1 MRKVNLLVE
10 ESQLLTRAAF
20 ATIIYQIFPEIQR
33 VQKFSR
39 EGKILIDDALNWL
52 FNSFDND
59 RTGKIS
65 YKKLCTGL
73 DVLCENDKGK
83 IDESPVRTDES
94 NRAGRPAQNSVAN
107 KGL

>member
-1 MRKVNLLVE
+1 MMRKVNLLVE
-10 ESQLLTRAAF
+10 ENQQLTRAAF
-20 ATIIYQIFPEIQR
+20 ATVIHQIFPEIKR

-39 EGKILIDDALNWL
+39 EGKIFIDDALNCL

-73 DVLCENDKGK
+73 DILCENNSGR
-83 IDESPVRTDES
+83 IDESPI
-94 NRAGRPAQNSVAN
+94 RPEGPVQKATVKKS
-107 KGL
+107 L